1 MKGAEMTTYF
11 DENEIR
17 SVKERQARQGQRMV
31 DMLREGYRKSS
42 KLKGLLDQ
50 AGVNPETFRFPE
62 DMAKLPVISREK
74 LVEWE
79 LAEPPYGGL
88 DDPNAAIDRIFISPG
103 PVYEPHLSEDDPLWA
118 RAYKAAGV
126 QKGEIALNAFSYHMV
141 AAGLTFHNGLR
152 KVGATVIPSG
162 AAGREQ
168 QLQLIKD
175 LKPTV
180 FTGTPSFLM
189 SIIEKAEELN
199 FQFGTDFRIKKA
211 CFAAEPLL
219 PTVRETLEKKYGID
233 TYTMYGATE
242 VGDIGFE
249 CERKRGWHLCEEVYV
264 EIVDPATGKT
274 VAPGELGEI
283 VVTRFNALFFLVRF
297 GTGDLS
303 RLIAEPCPC
312 GRTSY
317 RLDSI
322 AGRVGEAVKVRGL
335 FVAPSQ
341 LRALMKAWPENALQ
355 IVVDR
360 KEDKDVLTARLFCAT
375 PLTDALMEKFKK
387 RFRETCT
394 VGIDHLE
401 LVDRKAWNDQTPLI
415 LDKRNWE

>member
-1 MKGAEMTTYF
+1 MTAYF
-11 DENEIR
+11 DENETQ
-17 SVKERQARQGQRMV
+17 SVEDRQIHQGRRMRR
-31 DMLREGYRKSS
+31 MLREGSEKS
-42 KLKGLLDQ
+42 KRFKAILDG
-50 AGVNPETFRFPE
+50 AGVDPETFRFPD

-88 DDPNAAIDRIFISPG
+88 DDPDAEIDRIFISPG
-103 PVYEPHLSEDDPLWA
+103 PVYEPHLGEDDPLWA

-126 QKGEIALNAFSYHMV
+126 QKGDIALNAFSYHMV

-168 QLQLIKD
+168 QVQLIRD

-180 FTGTPSFLM
+180 FSGTPSFLM

-199 FQFGTDFRIKKA
+199 FRFGTDFRIKKA

-219 PTVRETLEKKYGID
+219 PNVRETLEKKYGID

-249 CERKRGWHLCEEVYV
+249 CGEKKGWHICEEVYV
-264 EIVDPATGKT
+264 EIVDPVTGQA
-274 VAPGELGEI
+274 VPPGELGDI
-283 VVTRFNALFFLVRF
+283 VVTRFNSLFFLVRF

-303 RLIAEPCPC
+303 RLIAESCPC
-312 GRTSY
+312 GRSSY
-317 RLDSI
+317 RLDGI

-341 LRALMKAWPENALQ
+341 LRALMKAWPEEALQ
-355 IVVDR
+355 ILVDR
-360 KEDKDVLTARLFCAT
+360 EDDKDVLTARLFSPAS
-375 PLTDALMEKFKK
+375 PTDALMETFRKN
-387 RFRETCT
+387 FRETCT
-394 VGIDHLE
+394 VGIDKLE
-401 LVDRKAWNDQTPLI
+401 WVDRKEWDDQTPMI
-415 LDKRNWE
+415 VDQRKWG

>member
-1 MKGAEMTTYF
+1 MTAYF
-11 DENEIR
+11 DKNETQGTE
-17 SVKERQARQGQRMV
+17 ERLARQGRMMRQ
-31 DMLREGYRKSS
+31 MLQEGSKKSRRF
-42 KLKGLLDQ
+42 KAILDA
-50 AGVNPETFRFPE
+50 AGVDPDTFRFPD

-88 DDPNAAIDRIFISPG
+88 DDPDAEIDRIFISPG

-126 QKGEIALNAFSYHMV
+126 QKGEVALNAFSYHMV

-168 QLQLIKD
+168 QVQLIRD

-180 FTGTPSFLM
+180 FSGTPSFLM

-199 FQFGTDFRIKKA
+199 FKFGTDFRIKKA

-219 PTVRETLEKKYGID
+219 PNVRETLEKKYGID

-249 CERKRGWHLCEEVYV
+249 CGEKKGWHLCEEVYV

-283 VVTRFNALFFLVRF
+283 VVTRFNSLFFLVRF

-317 RLDSI
+317 RLDGI

-360 KEDKDVLTARLFCAT
+360 KDDKDVLTARLFCTA
-375 PLTDALMEKFKK
+375 PLTDALTEKFKK
-387 RFRETCT
+387 NFRETCT
-394 VGIDHLE
+394 VGIDKLE
-401 LVDRKAWNDQTPLI
+401 WVDRKEWNVQTPLI
-415 LDKRNWE
+415 VDQRKWG

>member
-1 MKGAEMTTYF
+1 MTAYF

-17 SVKERQARQGQRMV
+17 SVEERQARQGQRMV
-31 DMLREGYRKSS
+31 DMLREGYRKSP
-42 KLKGLLDQ
+42 KLKWLLDQ
-50 AGVNPETFRFPE
+50 AGVDPETFRFPE

-88 DDPNAAIDRIFISPG
+88 EDPNAAIDRIFISPG
-103 PVYEPHLSEDDPLWA
+103 PVYEPHLGEEDPLWA
-118 RAYKAAGV
+118 RAYCAAGV

-189 SIIEKAEELN
+189 SIIEKAEELG
-199 FQFGTDFRIKKA
+199 FKFGTDFRIQKA

-219 PTVRETLEKKYGID
+219 PNVRETLEKKYGID

-274 VAPGELGEI
+274 VPPGELGEI

-303 RLIAEPCPC
+303 RLIVEPCPC

-317 RLDSI
+317 RLDGI

-341 LRALMKAWPENALQ
+341 LRALMKAWPEDALQ

-360 KEDKDVLTARLFCAT
+360 KDDKDVLTARLFCIT
-375 PLTDALMEKFKK
+375 PLADALAEKFKK
-387 RFRETCT
+387 NFRETCT
-394 VGIDHLE
+394 VGVDRLE
-401 LVDRKAWNDQTPLI
+401 LVDRKEWNVQTPLI
-415 LDKRNWE
+415 VDQRKWG

>member
-1 MKGAEMTTYF
+1 MTAYF

-17 SVKERQARQGQRMV
+17 SVEERQARQGRRMTE
-31 DMLREGYRKSS
+31 MLREGYRKSH

-50 AGVNPETFRFPE
+50 VGVDPETFRFPE

-79 LAEPPYGGL
+79 LADPPYGGL

-126 QKGEIALNAFSYHMV
+126 RKGEIALNAFSYHMV

-162 AAGREQ
+162 TAGREQ

-189 SIIEKAEELN
+189 SIIEKAEELGL
-199 FQFGTDFRIKKA
+199 QFGTDFRINKA
-211 CFAAEPLL
+211 CFAAEPLM
-219 PTVRETLEKKYGID
+219 PSVRETLEKKYGID

-264 EIVDPATGKT
+264 ELVDPATGKT
-274 VAPGELGEI
+274 VPPGELGEI

-303 RLIAEPCPC
+303 RLIVEPCPC

-317 RLDSI
+317 RLDGI

-387 RFRETCT
+387 SFRETCT
-394 VGIDHLE
+394 VGIDRFE
-401 LVDRKAWNDQTPLI
+401 LVDKKEWNAQIPLI
-415 LDKRNWE
+415 VDRRKWE

>member
-1 MKGAEMTTYF
+1 MTAYF
-11 DENEIR
+11 DENETQ
-17 SVKERQARQGQRMV
+17 SAEERLAHQGRKMRRM
-31 DMLREGYRKSS
+31 LQEGSKKS
-42 KLKGLLDQ
+42 KRLKVILDE
-50 AGVNPETFRFPE
+50 AGVNPDTFQFPA

-88 DDPNAAIDRIFISPG
+88 DDPDAEIDRIFISPG

-168 QLQLIKD
+168 QVQLIRD

-180 FTGTPSFLM
+180 FSGTPSFLM

-219 PTVRETLEKKYGID
+219 PKVRETLEKKYDID

-249 CERKRGWHLCEEVYV
+249 CSEKKGWHICEEVYV
-264 EIVDPATGKT
+264 EIVDPATGQT

-283 VVTRFNALFFLVRF
+283 VVTRFNSLFFLVRF

-317 RLDSI
+317 RLDGI

-360 KEDKDVLTARLFCAT
+360 KDDKDVLTARLFCAT
-375 PLTDALMEKFKK
+375 PLPDALMEKFRKN
-387 RFRETCT
+387 FRETCT
-394 VGIDHLE
+394 VGIDKLE
-401 LVDRKAWNDQTPLI
+401 WVDRKEWDVQTALIVDQR
-415 LDKRNWE
+415 KWG

>member
-1 MKGAEMTTYF
+1 MTAYF
-11 DENEIR
+11 DENETQ
-17 SVKERQARQGQRMV
+17 STEERLSRQGRKMRRMLQEGSKKSQRF
-31 DMLREGYRKSS
+31 KAI
-42 KLKGLLDQ
+42 LDA
-50 AGVNPETFRFPE
+50 AGVDPDTFRFPD
-62 DMAKLPVISREK
+62 DMAKLPVVSREK

-88 DDPNAAIDRIFISPG
+88 DDPDAEIDRIFISPG
-103 PVYEPHLSEDDPLWA
+103 PVYEPHLNEDDPLWA

-168 QLQLIKD
+168 QVQLIRD

-180 FTGTPSFLM
+180 FSGTPSFLM

-199 FQFGTDFRIKKA
+199 FKFGTDFRIKKA

-219 PTVRETLEKKYGID
+219 PNVRETLEKKYKID

-249 CERKRGWHLCEEVYV
+249 CGEKRGWHLCEEVYV
-264 EIVDPATGKT
+264 EIVDPATGQT

-283 VVTRFNALFFLVRF
+283 VVTRFNSLFFLVRF

-303 RLIAEPCPC
+303 RLIAEPCAC

-317 RLDSI
+317 RLDGI

-341 LRALMKAWPENALQ
+341 LRALMKAWPEEALQ
-355 IVVDR
+355 IIVDR
-360 KEDKDVLTARLFCAT
+360 KDDKDVLTARLFCAT

-387 RFRETCT
+387 NFRETCT
-394 VGIDHLE
+394 VGIDKLE
-401 LVDRKAWNDQTPLI
+401 WVDCKEWDVQTSLIVDQRKWG
-415 LDKRNWE
+415 

>member
-1 MKGAEMTTYF
+1 MTAYF
-11 DENEIR
+11 DEYETQ
-17 SVKERQARQGQRMV
+17 STEERLARQGRKMQRM
-31 DMLREGYRKSS
+31 LQEGSQKSQRF
-42 KLKGLLDQ
+42 KAILDA
-50 AGVNPETFRFPE
+50 AGVDTKNFRFPG
-62 DMAKLPVISREK
+62 DMDKLPVISREK

-88 DDPNAAIDRIFISPG
+88 DDPDAEIDRIFISPG

-168 QLQLIKD
+168 QVQLIRD

-180 FTGTPSFLM
+180 FSGTPSFLM

-219 PTVRETLEKKYGID
+219 PNVRETLEKKYGID

-249 CERKRGWHLCEEVYV
+249 CGEKKGWHLCEEVYI
-264 EIVDPATGKT
+264 EIVDPATGQT

-283 VVTRFNALFFLVRF
+283 VVTRFNSLFFLVRF

-303 RLIAEPCPC
+303 RLIAAPCPC

-317 RLDSI
+317 RLDGI

-335 FVAPSQ
+335 FIAPSQ
-341 LRALMKAWPENALQ
+341 LRMLMKAWPENALQ

-360 KEDKDVLTARLFCAT
+360 KDDKDVLTARLFCAT
-375 PLTDALMEKFKK
+375 SPTDALMEKFKK
-387 RFRETCT
+387 NFRETCT
-394 VGIDHLE
+394 VGIDKLE
-401 LVDRKAWNDQTPLI
+401 WVDRREWDVQTPLI
-415 LDKRNWE
+415 VDQRKWG

>member
-1 MKGAEMTTYF
+1 MTAYF
-11 DENEIR
+11 DDNETQ
-17 SVKERQARQGQRMV
+17 STEERLIQQGRKMRRM
-31 DMLREGYRKSS
+31 LQEGGKKS
-42 KLKGLLDQ
+42 KRLKAILDA
-50 AGVNPETFRFPE
+50 AGVDPDTFQFPA

-88 DDPNAAIDRIFISPG
+88 DDSDAEVDRIFISPG
-103 PVYEPHLSEDDPLWA
+103 PVYEPHLGEDDPLWA

-126 QKGEIALNAFSYHMV
+126 QKGDIALNAFSYHMV

-168 QLQLIKD
+168 QVQLIKD

-180 FTGTPSFLM
+180 FSGTPSFLM

-199 FQFGTDFRIKKA
+199 FKFGTDFRIKKA

-219 PTVRETLEKKYGID
+219 PNVRETLEKKYGID

-249 CERKRGWHLCEEVYV
+249 CGEKRGWHLCEEVYV
-264 EIVDPATGKT
+264 EIVDPASGQT

-283 VVTRFNALFFLVRF
+283 VVTRFNSLFFLVRF

-317 RLDSI
+317 RLDGI
-322 AGRVGEAVKVRGL
+322 AGRVGEAVKIRGL

-341 LRALMKAWPENALQ
+341 LRALMKAWPEEALQ
-355 IVVDR
+355 IIVDR
-360 KEDKDVLTARLFCAT
+360 KDDKDVLTARLFCTT
-375 PLTDALMEKFKK
+375 PLTDTLMEKFKK
-387 RFRETCT
+387 NFRKTCT
-394 VGIDHLE
+394 VGIDKLE
-401 LVDRKAWNDQTPLI
+401 WVDRKEWNDKTPLI
-415 LDKRNWE
+415 VDQRKWG

>member
-1 MKGAEMTTYF
+1 MTAYF
-11 DENEIR
+11 DESETQSNA
-17 SVKERQARQGQRMV
+17 ERLAHQGQKMQRM
-31 DMLREGYRKSS
+31 LQEGSKKS
-42 KLKGLLDQ
+42 KCLKDILDT
-50 AGVNPETFRFPE
+50 AGADPDTFSFPE
-62 DMAKLPVISREK
+62 DMAKMPVISREK

-88 DDPNAAIDRIFISPG
+88 DDPDAEIDRIFISPG

-168 QLQLIKD
+168 QVQLIRD

-180 FTGTPSFLM
+180 FCGTPSFLM
-189 SIIEKAEELN
+189 SIIEKAEEMN

-219 PTVRETLEKKYGID
+219 PNVRETLEKKYGID

-249 CERKRGWHLCEEVYV
+249 CSEKKGWHLCEEVYV
-264 EIVDPATGKT
+264 EIVDPATGQT

-283 VVTRFNALFFLVRF
+283 VVTRFNSLFFLVRF

-317 RLDSI
+317 RLDGI

-341 LRALMKAWPENALQ
+341 LRALMKAWPEDHLQ
-355 IVVDR
+355 IIVDR
-360 KEDKDVLTARLFCAT
+360 RDDKDVLAARLFSAT
-375 PLTDALMEKFKK
+375 PLTDALTEKFRKN
-387 RFRETCT
+387 FRETCT
-394 VGIDHLE
+394 VGIDKLE
-401 LVDRKAWNDQTPLI
+401 WVDRKEWDVQTPLI
-415 LDKRNWE
+415 VDQRKWG

>member
-1 MKGAEMTTYF
+1 MSAYF
-11 DENEIR
+11 DENETQ
-17 SVKERQARQGQRMV
+17 STEERLARQGRRMRR
-31 DMLREGYRKSS
+31 MLREGSRKS
-42 KLKGLLDQ
+42 KRFKAILDD
-50 AGVNPETFRFPE
+50 AGIDPNAFRFPE
-62 DMAKLPVISREK
+62 DMEKMPVISREK

-88 DDPNAAIDRIFISPG
+88 DDPDAEIDRIFISPG

-118 RAYKAAGV
+118 RAYKAAGIR
-126 QKGEIALNAFSYHMV
+126 KGDIALNAFSYHMV

-168 QLQLIKD
+168 QVQLIRD

-180 FTGTPSFLM
+180 FSGTPSFLM

-199 FQFGTDFRIKKA
+199 FQFGTDFRIQKA

-219 PTVRETLEKKYGID
+219 PNVRETLEKKYGID

-249 CERKRGWHLCEEVYV
+249 CREKRGWHLCEEVYV
-264 EIVDPATGKT
+264 EIVDPATGLT

-283 VVTRFNALFFLVRF
+283 VVTRFNSVFFLVRF

-317 RLDSI
+317 RIDGI

-360 KEDKDVLTARLFCAT
+360 KDDKDVLTARLFCAT
-375 PLTDALMEKFKK
+375 PLSDALTEKFRKN
-387 RFRETCT
+387 FRETCT
-394 VGIDHLE
+394 VGIDRLE
-401 LVDRKAWNDQTPLI
+401 LVDRKEWDIQTPLI
-415 LDKRNWE
+415 VDQRKWG